1 MKTTLHVQ
9 RLLLGAGLLFSGVC
23 LSQPTLTGANTNPV
37 IGEVLGGVT
46 TAYFN
51 PGSAGANQTWNFAS
65 LTSTGTSSVTVVS
78 VGSTAHGS
86 SFPNA
91 TFALAPSASSTS
103 YYAASSSSFQYYGD
117 YNGSTLQAYS
127 NPEDLLRYPFTYG
140 NSYSDPYTCNY
151 MSSAP
156 EYRKGTV
163 TVTADGYGTL
173 ILPNGTF
180 SNVLRV
186 HMVESQ
192 VDSANLTGFVSL
204 GTYRR
209 SEYAWYLPGN
219 AWMIASCD
227 SITINSVINGT
238 VGTPTYV
245 TTGGYTSVI
254 HAGIEEMDN
263 LLQSLHVYPNP
274 SHGVVTLQ
282 FDLNKTSK
290 YEVNLFNYSG
300 QKVGE
305 TIQEEGMEGSNLK
318 EINTAGLAKGIYFV
332 QVTDEHSNVFS
343 RKIVVE

>member
-1 MKTTLHVQ
+1 MKTTLPVQ
-9 RLLLGAGLLFSGVC
+9 KLLLCAGLLFSGVC
-23 LSQPTLTGANTNPV
+23 LSQPTLTGPNTNPV
-37 IGEVLGGVT
+37 IGETLGGVT

-65 LTSTGTSSVTVVS
+65 LTSSGTSSVPIVS
-78 VGSTAHGS
+78 VGSTANGS

-91 TFALAPSASSTS
+91 TIALASSASSTS
-103 YYAASSSSFQYYGD
+103 YYSTSASSFQYYGN

-140 NSYSDPYTCNY
+140 NSYSDPYTCDY
-151 MSSAP
+151 TSSAP

-163 TVTADGYGTL
+163 TVRADGYGTL

-192 VDSANLTGFVSL
+192 VDSANLSGFISL
-204 GTYRR
+204 GTYVR
-209 SEYAWYLPGN
+209 SEYAWYLTGN

-227 SITINSVINGT
+227 SITINTVLNGT

-254 HAGIEEMDN
+254 HAGIEEADN
-263 LLQSLHVYPNP
+263 LLQSMHLFPNP

-282 FDLNKTSK
+282 FNLNKTSK
-290 YEVNLFNYSG
+290 YEVKLFNYSG
-300 QKVGE
+300 QQVGE
-305 TIQEEGMEGSNLK
+305 TFQEEGMEGSNLR
-318 EINTAGLAKGIYFV
+318 EINTADLSKGIYFV

-343 RKIVVE
+343 RKIVVQ